1 MEDNKWATLLWMF
14 VGFLTLGPTSIK
26 GIEEIMRTMI
36 SKTLFQNS
44 VVVNILEGIQFPMA
58 SLQV

>member
-14 VGFLTLGPTSIK
+14 VGFLTLGPTSRK